1 MRSQRFLLVLT
12 LFNLLLLL
20 FNLSQ
25 TRAVVAQSTSTVLRG
40 RALEIVDDRGRV
52 RASIKIQPADP
63 DFKMPDGTVGYPE
76 TVLLRLMDPR
86 GRPNIKIG
94 ASIDGSGLL
103 VAGNA
108 EPTHV
113 QILAQDQ
120 STSLKLINKDGRER
134 VTGGKQDGWTSGRPV
149 GSRRESLRVEVDSGP

>member
-1 MRSQRFLLVLT
+1 MKTQRLLVVITVL
-12 LFNLLLLL
+12 NILLLL
-20 FNLSQ
+20 FTLNR
-25 TRAVVAQSTSTVLRG
+25 TRAVVAQGTSPVLRG

-52 RASIKIQPADP
+52 RASIRIQPADP
-63 DFKMPDGTVGYPE
+63 SVKMPDGTVGYPE

-108 EPTHV
+108 EPTYV
-113 QILAQDQ
+113 QILAQGDK
-120 STSLKLINKDGRER
+120 TSLKMINKDGRER
-134 VTGGKQDGWTSGRPV
+134 VIKP
-149 GSRRESLRVEVDSGP
+149 